1 MIKKIV
7 TIALIITIAL
17 STVAC
22 QSNKK
27 SDDSEKTMTETEQQ
41 TESQTEKQLELPKV
55 YITTETDPV
64 RNEYIKATI
73 KISDGNGQ
81 YDEIFCENGGV
92 AVRGHTTAH
101 GEKKPFNIK
110 FPDKENIFGMGKSKK
125 WCLIAN
131 IRL

>member
-7 TIALIITIAL
+7 TIALIITIVL
-17 STVAC
+17 STAAC

-81 YDEIFCENGGV
+81 YD
-92 AVRGHTTAH
+92 
-101 GEKKPFNIK
+101 
-110 FPDKENIFGMGKSKK
+110 
-125 WCLIAN
+125 
-131 IRL
+131 